1 MEILKV
7 TDIAFVSLF
16 DLMFFFFPSILLS
29 TINLTMMMLNIP
41 INDEHCLTEIVIK
54 YKI

>member
-16 DLMFFFFPSILLS
+16 DLMFFFSLYP
-29 TINLTMMMLNIP
+29 TIHHQS
-41 INDEHCLTEIVIK
+41 DHDDAEHPH
-54 YKI
+54 

>member
-16 DLMFFFFPSILLS
+16 DLMFFFFSLYPTFHHQS
-29 TINLTMMMLNIP
+29 
-41 INDEHCLTEIVIK
+41 DHDDAEHPH
-54 YKI
+54 